1 VLRATGGGTPCSAQ
15 AKSSPASGGR
25 TPSPASL
32 RGLDW
37 FVFFLADVQT
47 GFGPF
52 VTVYLTTQA
61 WTQTDIGLALTV
73 GGLVALAGQMPGG
86 AIVDAARSER
96 FVAALSVGAIAL
108 SALALALAPVFPVVV
123 LSQIVHSGASCV
135 LGPALAAISLGLVG
149 HAAVG
154 ERFGR
159 NARFAAIGNGLAAAA
174 MGACGY
180 FISDRYVFVVTA
192 LLVAPTLWAL
202 SRIRPGEIDPEGAH
216 GGPHPEGIRQLVAGF
231 ARLAR
236 DGRLIILAACVLLFH
251 LANAAMLPLMGGV
264 VTTRSA
270 HWATVLV
277 AACIIV
283 PQIAV
288 AVFSPWV
295 GRQAQV
301 WGRRPILLAGFAAL
315 CVRGAL
321 FAVVAN
327 PYLLVAVQILDG
339 VSAAA
344 LGVMVPLIVA
354 DVTRGTGRFN
364 LAQGVVGSA
373 VGIGASAS
381 TTLAGYFSDHFGS
394 GVAFF
399 GLAGIAAA
407 GLALALAALPE
418 TRPTLAE

>member
-1 VLRATGGGTPCSAQ
+1 VHRGIGDGTRCSAR
-15 AKSSPASGGR
+15 ARPLPSSGVRA
-25 TPSPASL
+25 PSPASL

-73 GGLVALAGQMPGG
+73 GGLVALVGQMPGG

-96 FVAALSVGAIAL
+96 LVAAISVGAIAL
-108 SALALALAPVFPVVV
+108 SALALAGAPIFPVVL
-123 LSQIVHSGASCV
+123 LSQIVHASASCV

-149 HAAVG
+149 HRGIG
-154 ERFGR
+154 ERLGR

-180 FISDRYVFVVTA
+180 FISNRFVFVCTA
-192 LLVAPTLWAL
+192 ILVAPTFWAI
-202 SRIRPGEIDPEGAH
+202 SRIRSDEIDPEGAH
-216 GGPHPEGIRQLVAGF
+216 GGPHPGGLKQLAAGLV
-231 ARLAR
+231 RLAR
-236 DGRLIILAACVLLFH
+236 DRRLLVLAGCVLLFH

-270 HWATVLV
+270 HWATVLI

-288 AVFSPWV
+288 AAFSPWV
-295 GRQAQV
+295 GRQAQA

-315 CVRGAL
+315 CIRGML
-321 FAVVAN
+321 FAAVAN
-327 PYLLVAVQILDG
+327 PYLLVAVQVLDG
-339 VSAAA
+339 IAAAA

-364 LAQGVVGSA
+364 LALGFVGSA

-381 TTLAGYFSDHFGS
+381 TTLAGYLSDHFGS
-394 GVAFF
+394 GIAFF

-407 GLALALAALPE
+407 GLALAFAALPE
-418 TRPTLAE
+418 TGPIAE